1 LRRLHR
7 RAAAPESV
15 SESKAIRPCRVPA
28 DDRSV
33 EGMAGA
39 LPLEVDVI
47 LPCLNEAEGLGWVLG
62 RMPPGT
68 RRIVVDNGSTDGSAV
83 IAQDHGAQVVAAPQL
98 GYGAACH
105 AGLLAATAPVVAVMD
120 SDASLDP
127 QQLERVVA
135 PIVDGTADLVIGRR
149 TPVNAAAFPWPLRLA
164 NRELSRRVLGRTGL
178 RLADL
183 GPMRAARREALL
195 ALNLRDRRSGYPA
208 ETVVRAADAG
218 WRIVEVSVDYLPRR
232 GRSKVT
238 GSPLG
243 AWRAVRDMS
252 AALQAPAD
260 PVLRAP

>member
-1 LRRLHR
+1 M
-7 RAAAPESV
+7 V
-15 SESKAIRPCRVPA
+15 
-28 DDRSV
+28 
-33 EGMAGA
+33 GA

-47 LPCLNEAEGLGWVLG
+47 LPCLNEADALGWILG
-62 RMPPGT
+62 RMPPGM
-68 RRIVVDNGSTDGSAV
+68 RPIVVDNGSTDGSAV
-83 IAQDHGAQVVAAPQL
+83 IAHEHGARVVAAPQR

-105 AGLLAATAPVVAVMD
+105 AGLSAARAPVVAVMD
-120 SDASLDP
+120 ADATLDP
-127 QQLERVVA
+127 QQLDRVVA
-135 PIVDGTADLVIGRR
+135 PIIDGAADLVIGCRN
-149 TPVNAAAFPWPLRLA
+149 PVNAAAFPWPLRLA
-164 NRELSRRVLGRTGL
+164 NRELSRQLLRRTGL
-178 RLADL
+178 RIADL

-252 AALQAPAD
+252 AALQTPID
-260 PVLRAP
+260 PLPRAS